1 MKFSDRTL
9 SINSISITKCFV
21 IFSLLLLI
29 INSLIYL
36 YFRQKI
42 FSQKNEVTLES
53 QLLRVER
60 ALEDD
65 ISYSA
70 YLMKYLG
77 DQILKNDHR
86 DLKYIDHLLSS
97 FGLKSI
103 TENKTLWN
111 MFSWSNSEMEIVVNS
126 SFGIINPIN
135 IKSRDYIKN
144 TVSDPG
150 IIHLGKPS
158 YGKVSGEWII
168 PTGMGVVDKKGQ
180 YLGAIVFGFKA
191 DVLTNNLKRALT
203 DDQTSFVIYDYNMTQ
218 ILTSDNYVSS
228 VKFEEL
234 IKDALESKRSFGK
247 LGEFSLLFSSQ
258 DYGYFKKIPQYNYI
272 IVTKNDY
279 LFSKQEVWSHV
290 YPYIIEV
297 SSILTIMAIMLYILK
312 LMVISPIV
320 KLAQVARL
328 VAQDRDDEVVMV
340 QSRIKEINDLI
351 DQVSLIEKYKIN
363 LLQAK
368 KSQERFFANMSHE
381 LRTPLNGI
389 LNFSMM
395 IKNEM
400 FGPVEPDYKEMA
412 ADINSSGAH
421 LLNLVN
427 DILDFSKMDIG
438 KMKLNEEQFSVL
450 EELRGALKIAFSEH
464 YGDEDSKIKIISEI
478 KVNENLEICADRR
491 MFKQI
496 LLNLLSNAGKFVE
509 KGSITV
515 KLFRD
520 ETQDLVIEIIDT
532 GIGIKEEDLKK
543 LVVEFGQ
550 VGDGYYRG
558 KKQGSG
564 LGLFLVKK
572 MTELHQGKFEISSV
586 YNKGTTVRLVFPKD
600 RIITN

>member
-1 MKFSDRTL
+1 MIFSVL
-9 SINSISITKCFV
+9 LLVINSSVYF
-21 IFSLLLLI
+21 
-29 INSLIYL
+29 

-42 FSQKNEVTLES
+42 YSQKTSVNLEA

-60 ALEDD
+60 VLEDD

-77 DQILKNDHR
+77 DQIKSHNYH
-86 DLKYIDHLLSS
+86 DLKFISDLLSS

-103 TENKTLWN
+103 SENKTLWN
-111 MFSWSNSEMEIVVNS
+111 MFSWSNSNMEVVVNS
-126 SFGIINPIN
+126 TFGIISPIN
-135 IKSRDYIKN
+135 IKSREYIGA

-150 IIHLGKPS
+150 VIHLGKPS

-168 PTGMGVVDKKGQ
+168 PTGMGFVDKTGK
-180 YLGAIVFGFKA
+180 YLGAVVFGFKI
-191 DVLTNNLKRALT
+191 DVLKKNLKSAII
-203 DDQTSFVIYDYNMTQ
+203 DDQTSFVIYDYDMDQ
-218 ILTSDNYVSS
+218 IVTSDNYVSN
-228 VKFEEL
+228 VQFEKL
-234 IKDALESKRSFGK
+234 IEKALKSGK
-247 LGEFSLLFSSQ
+247 NSGELGEFSIFSASD
-258 DYGYFKKIPQYNYI
+258 DYGYFKKIDKYRYI
-272 IVTKNDY
+272 IITKNDH

-290 YPYIIEV
+290 YPFMIEV
-297 SSILTIMAIMLYILK
+297 FSIVIIMIFMLYLLK
-312 LMVISPIV
+312 LLIISPIV
-320 KLAQVARL
+320 KLSHASRL

-340 QSRIKEINDLI
+340 KSKISEINDLI
-351 DQVSLIEKYKIN
+351 DQISLIEKYKIN

-389 LNFSMM
+389 LNFSTMM
-395 IKNEM
+395 KDEM
-400 FGPVEPDYKEMA
+400 FGPISEDYKEMA
-412 ADINSSGAH
+412 TDINSSGAH

-438 KMKLNEEQFSVL
+438 KMKLHEETFSINEEVKDAFRIVFSDFDHHDEKSAVKVFFDFKIKND
-450 EELRGALKIAFSEH
+450 LKI
-464 YGDEDSKIKIISEI
+464 YG
-478 KVNENLEICADRR
+478 DRR
-491 MFKQI
+491 MFKQM
-496 LLNLLSNAGKFVE
+496 LLNLLSNSSKFVE
-509 KGSITV
+509 KGSITLKV
-515 KLFRD
+515 FFD
-520 ETQDLVIEIIDT
+520 EAQDLVIEIIDT

-572 MTELHQGKFEISSV
+572 MVELHQGKFGITSV
-586 YNKGTTVRLVFPKD
+586 YNQGTTVRLIFPKY